1 MSTNSAV
8 ISPAAIQGVASPNL
22 SIDPDK
28 FYAATR
34 RLKFPARPNQAFAGI
49 GAQDVVTLRQTGIVA
64 ALEVRISGSITFGG
78 TIGTTTLTYEWPFGI
93 VQRFQLSANGQSN
106 LLQARGLTF
115 RMLEFVMN
123 NKLEDSGGAITF
135 GTTAVASGTS
145 GSFKVAGDDWGTN
158 AGNSLNPGANVPAVG
173 TYTVDITFVLP
184 VAADMV
190 SLIGSIFAQSAAT
203 NLTLTIQYATQAQLF
218 SAVGGAATVAYAF
231 TSQVQAIAFSIP
243 NVGGLFVVPDLSQ
256 FHQIAEYQPPGI
268 TQGTNQPVLPGTG
281 VGRRLMRV
289 FGQVYTGTTPQTPLP
304 VNAANY
310 GQVGWAF
317 GGNDLPESYD
327 NGSQVRSSLVRL
339 SGVDV
344 SSYWGFF
351 GIDFASQYAL
361 RDLVDEGT
369 TSDLRIL
376 FNLVNA
382 PTAPVAQIAQEVL
395 FAAPVGA

>member
-8 ISPAAIQGVASPNL
+8 ISPAAIQGVASPNIT
-22 SIDPDK
+22 IDPDR

-34 RLKFPARPNQAFAGI
+34 RLKFPARPNQAIAGI
-49 GAQDVVTLRQTGIVA
+49 GSQDVVTLRQTGIVA
-64 ALEVRISGSITFGG
+64 ALEVRISGTIVFGG
-78 TIGTTTLTYEWPFGI
+78 TLGTVTMSYEWPFNL
-93 VQRFQLSANGQSN
+93 VQKFQLAANGQSN
-106 LLQARGLTF
+106 LLQARGLVF

-145 GSFKVAGDDWGTN
+145 GSFKVAGDDWGTSTTN
-158 AGNSLNPGANVPAVG
+158 LMNPGANVPAIG
-173 TYTVDITFVLP
+173 TYTLDITFVLP

-203 NLTLTIQYATQAQLF
+203 NLTLTIQYATLAQLF
-218 SAVGGAATVAYAF
+218 SSQGTATIAF
-231 TSQVQAIAFSIP
+231 NLNSQVQAVAFSIP
-243 NVGGLFVVPDLSQ
+243 NVGGVFVVPDLSQ

-268 TQGTNQPVLPGTG
+268 TQGNNQPVLPGTG

-289 FGQVYTGTTPQTPLP
+289 FGQTYTGTTPPTPLP

-317 GGNDLPESYD
+317 GGNDMPESYD

-339 SGVDV
+339 AGVDL
-344 SSYWGFF
+344 SSFWGFF

-369 TSDLRIL
+369 TSDLRL
-376 FNLVNA
+376 FWNLINA
-382 PTAPVAQIAQEVL
+382 PTAPVGFVVQEVL